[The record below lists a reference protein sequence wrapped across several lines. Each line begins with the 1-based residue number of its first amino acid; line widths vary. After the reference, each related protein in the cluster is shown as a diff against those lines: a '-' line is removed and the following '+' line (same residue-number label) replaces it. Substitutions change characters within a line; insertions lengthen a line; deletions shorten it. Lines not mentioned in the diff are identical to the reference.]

1 MLRGGPVLRLVA
13 PSPGHPA
20 TARRYHRL
28 ATPLVARMLESVT
41 PVAAGTATPHIH
53 TGPRDE
59 GLRLARTCYDHI
71 AGRLGVGLADAMV
84 AERWV
89 ELDEGTLHRWRGL
102 AARPRP
108 SHSITSSA
116 LASSDGGTS
125 RPMALAVL
133 RLSANVNRVGSSK
146 GRSAGLLPARMR
158 LTRAAVLSKISARSG
173 P

>member
-1 MLRGGPVLRLVA
+1 
-13 PSPGHPA
+13 
-20 TARRYHRL
+20 
-28 ATPLVARMLESVT
+28 MLESVML
-41 PVAAGTATPHIH
+41 VAAGTATPHIH

-59 GLRLARTCYDHI
+59 SLRLARTCYDHI

-84 AERWV
+84 AERWI

-102 AARPRP
+102 ADPPRP
-108 SHSITSSA
+108 SHSITSLA

-125 RPMALAVL
+125 RPMALAAF

-146 GRSAGLLPARMR
+146 GRSAGLSPARMR